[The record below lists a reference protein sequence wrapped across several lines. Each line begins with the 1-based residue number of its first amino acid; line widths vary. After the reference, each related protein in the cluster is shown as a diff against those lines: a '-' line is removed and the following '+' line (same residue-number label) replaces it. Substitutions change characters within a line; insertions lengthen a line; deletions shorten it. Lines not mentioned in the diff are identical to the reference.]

1 MCAIIK
7 EAIIGRRVDMEFI
20 KSLFALI
27 SNVENWSVDDVL
39 SATSIVLER
48 VGGLFAYR
56 QWKSANSTR
65 RT

>member
-1 MCAIIK
+1 MYAII
-7 EAIIGRRVDMEFI
+7 EAIIGRWIDMEFI

-39 SATSIVLER
+39 SATSIVLVI

-56 QWKSANSTR
+56 Q
-65 RT
+65 